1 MEEAS
6 IREET
11 VEDLKNDNAAIEAF
25 FGEAVGMSFDSND
38 NDCDQNTTVNSSSDS
53 SDFQIADD
61 SDLSSKVMLAIRQR
75 MAVENESSDQYNFTD
90 NEKSLQKDEPKSFD
104 IRDGFCC
111 NIFCSSQN
119 VTAQFK
125 SKMKELLEKPKTARK
140 QYLLDHLIKQE
151 ELGIPTDGF
160 RFFGF
165 YICKKALVILSGV
178 SDYLIE
184 EACKAFENGQS
195 VFSHGNQ
202 IGMRDTEAS
211 TGFVIWM
218 KQHAINYGNQAP
230 DEESIILPACFSQ
243 KDVFDQYV
251 SEVPEPKIKQ
261 STFYRLFKVVL
272 NLFLGL
278 VNKFEM
284 IRS

>member
-1 MEEAS
+1 MG
-6 IREET
+6 EET
-11 VEDLKNDNAAIEAF
+11 VEDIKNDNAAIEAF

-261 STFYRLFKVVL
+261 STFYRLFKAVL
-272 NLFLGL
+272 NL
-278 VNKFEM
+278 V
-284 IRS
+284 IRVG

>member
-1 MEEAS
+1 
-6 IREET
+6 
-11 VEDLKNDNAAIEAF
+11 
-25 FGEAVGMSFDSND
+25 
-38 NDCDQNTTVNSSSDS
+38 
-53 SDFQIADD
+53 
-61 SDLSSKVMLAIRQR
+61 
-75 MAVENESSDQYNFTD
+75 
-90 NEKSLQKDEPKSFD
+90 
-104 IRDGFCC
+104 
-111 NIFCSSQN
+111 
-119 VTAQFK
+119 
-125 SKMKELLEKPKTARK
+125 MKELLEKPKTARK

-178 SDYLIE
+178 SDYLVE

-261 STFYRLFKVVL
+261 STFYRLFKAVL
-272 NLFLGL
+272 NL
-278 VNKFEM
+278 V
-284 IRS
+284 IRVG